1 MMTDTPP
8 VDPVRQEFID
18 MYEET
23 LVDAMETKNNDISE
37 DEERN
42 LRIDAMVD
50 VAMRVRKDLDPL
62 LANKLKSLENLKDY
76 KQYLLSEFKLLGFV
90 PRHDSAHVFA
100 EYLLMSIMDEFEA
113 EDIIDFSY
121 LGDELNSAY
130 ASAPD
135 DYKGTLRELRRI
147 FPWGN
152 LID

>member
-1 MMTDTPP
+1 MTETPT

-23 LVDAMETKNNDISE
+23 LVDALEARNGEVSE
-37 DEERN
+37 DEERL

-62 LANKLKSLENLKDY
+62 LATKLKSLENLKDY
-76 KQYLLSEFKLLGFV
+76 KQYLLSEFKIFGFV
-90 PRHDSAHVFA
+90 SRHASAHVFA
-100 EYLLMSIMDEFEA
+100 EYLLMSVMDEFEA

-121 LGDELNSAY
+121 LGDELNKAY
-130 ASAPD
+130 AKASPE
-135 DYKGTLRELRRI
+135 YQNSLRDLRRI
-147 FPWGN
+147 FPWGS

>member
-1 MMTDTPP
+1 MTDTPL

-23 LVDAMETKNNDISE
+23 LVDALEAKNGEVSE
-37 DEERN
+37 DEERS

-62 LANKLKSLENLKDY
+62 LANKLKTLENLKDY

-90 PRHDSAHVFA
+90 SRHDSAHVFA
-100 EYLLMSIMDEFEA
+100 EYLLMSIMNEFEA
-113 EDIIDFSY
+113 EDVVDFSY
-121 LGDELNSAY
+121 LGDELNKAY
-130 ASAPD
+130 ASTPD
-135 DYKGTLRELRRI
+135 DYKEILRELRRI

>member
-1 MMTDTPP
+1 MNEAIT

-23 LVDAMETKNNDISE
+23 LVDALEAKNGEVSE

-50 VAMRVRKDLDPL
+50 VAMRVRKDMDPL
-62 LANKLKSLENLKDY
+62 LAKKLKSLENLRDY
-76 KQYLLSEFKLLGFV
+76 KQYLLSEFKIFGFV
-90 PRHDSAHVFA
+90 SRSSVAHVFS

-121 LGDELNSAY
+121 LGDEMNKAY
-130 ASAPD
+130 GETPSE
-135 DYKGTLRELRRI
+135 YKENLRDLRRI
-147 FPWGN
+147 FPWGS

>member
-1 MMTDTPP
+1 MTETPP
-8 VDPVRQEFID
+8 LDPVRQEFAD

-23 LVDAMETKNNDISE
+23 LVDALEAKNGEVSE

-42 LRIDAMVD
+42 LRVDAMVD
-50 VAMRVRKDLDPL
+50 AAMRVRKDLDPL

-76 KQYLLSEFKLLGFV
+76 KQYLFSEFKLLGYV
-90 PRHDSAHVFA
+90 SRHSSARVFA

-113 EDIIDFSY
+113 EDVIDFSY
-121 LGDELNSAY
+121 LGDELNKAY
-130 ASAPD
+130 ARIPE
-135 DYKGTLRELRRI
+135 DYKETLRDLRRI